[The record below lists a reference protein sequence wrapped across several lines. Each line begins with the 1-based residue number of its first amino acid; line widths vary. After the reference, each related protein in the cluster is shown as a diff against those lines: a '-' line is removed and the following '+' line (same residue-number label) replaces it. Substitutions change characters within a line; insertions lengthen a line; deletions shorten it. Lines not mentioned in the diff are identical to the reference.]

1 MAQHL
6 LLVEAETETLLID
19 ITSLNPTT
27 RILEGMEIVRMGIA
41 DFKIIHPF
49 RPFLIQARL

>member
-6 LLVEAETETLLID
+6 LLAEVETEMLLID